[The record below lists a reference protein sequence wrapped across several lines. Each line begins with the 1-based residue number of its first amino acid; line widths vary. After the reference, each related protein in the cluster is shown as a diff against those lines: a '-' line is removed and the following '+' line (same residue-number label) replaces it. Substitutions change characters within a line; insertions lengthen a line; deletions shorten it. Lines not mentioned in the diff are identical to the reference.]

1 MNLKNLYEDVCDN
14 ENYEQLMSNWINIF
28 NELLIDLKSTNSFM
42 SNMVFDDLYTSVYGE
57 HFNKETALQAVS
69 HMKNVDNTSGEH
81 WSIEQT
87 TSAAKQSNITFKTFN
102 EYDFYYVLNMLYS
115 DYYTIFKDNSDMYIQ
130 LAVAWLGDP
139 DVPEGKAWRYYNKV
153 VKMC

>member
-14 ENYEQLMSNWINIF
+14 ENYEQIMSNWINIF
-28 NELLIDLKSTNSFM
+28 NELLVDLKSTNSFM

-130 LAVAWLGDP
+130 IAIAWLSDP
-139 DVPEGKAWRYYNKV
+139 DVCEGKAWRYYKKV
-153 VKMC
+153 VDIC